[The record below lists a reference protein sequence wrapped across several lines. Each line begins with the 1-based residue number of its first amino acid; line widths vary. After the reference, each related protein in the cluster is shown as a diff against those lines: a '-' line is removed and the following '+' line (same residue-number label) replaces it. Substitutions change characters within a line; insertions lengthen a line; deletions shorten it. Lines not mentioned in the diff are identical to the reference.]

1 MNCIAKRVCAFD
13 SPAQQRPRTKAV
25 QKFFTWGSSRWP
37 VLNSNRAGS
46 TQARPADGAAPS
58 AVCSALGSFPPLVL
72 GSRRSPLALAQAA
85 EATRRLQ
92 AVFEH
97 YRTPGAIRVEK
108 LQTTGDARVDV
119 ALWQLGGKGLFT
131 KELDRALVE
140 GAVDVC
146 VHSMKDM
153 PTVLPAGTV
162 LAAVLPRQDP
172 RDVLIF
178 NSPSESSG
186 SGAAAAI
193 PAHQEQRRHGNQ
205 NEAQRKQQLKLLKHG
220 EAGERNGL
228 NKRNIFDL
236 LPVGAVVGTTSLRRS
251 AQLLSHRP
259 DLRVVNFRG
268 NVQRRISRLLE
279 GSVDAT
285 LLALAGLRR
294 LRAVGSF
301 PNSLVIEGDDGSCE
315 EHHDDLYDDGGGRR
329 AAKGF
334 ETTPSIQSLDTNKVA
349 FVALDEQDMLP
360 AVAQGAVGLQCRAA
374 TNHKDKRI
382 LELLSAVNCHSTFAE
397 VECERAFLRT
407 LDGNCRT
414 PIAGRAVVV
423 TDEETNNNPPKELK
437 RSCTQQQK
445 HISSHVSSSSS
456 GSDTSLLSSSP
467 SLVSSS
473 LPLSPH
479 PSSPSSSSASSS
491 SSFLSSSSS
500 SLLPPLPVY
509 LSSPEASGCPPPSSS
524 EAVSSKVV
532 VPCDSLTAKS
542 SHAEPRIFPPV
553 RGSLRFRGLVSSPD
567 GARVY
572 RVDRDG
578 RAENA
583 EAIGRAAANDIIN
596 KAGMSFLHEIQ
607 VDQIQR
613 RSKPTIDEGPTA

>member
-1 MNCIAKRVCAFD
+1 MTLRGRGEGGAVRLRQWRLCVYILLTASFHCPSPSISTGRQRGGSSLVSTKAVVNPYANVVLRLGHKASHSRSKFISPFYTRGLRTHTCPTGASIVALYRKTTEANGAFF
-13 SPAQQRPRTKAV
+13 SVSTVLWLVNPTGSWVTSRRTEQRPRTKAV

-374 TNHKDKRI
+374 TNHKDKR
-382 LELLSAVNCHSTFAE
+382 VRFHY
-397 VECERAFLRT
+397 
-407 LDGNCRT
+407 
-414 PIAGRAVVV
+414 
-423 TDEETNNNPPKELK
+423 
-437 RSCTQQQK
+437 
-445 HISSHVSSSSS
+445 
-456 GSDTSLLSSSP
+456 
-467 SLVSSS
+467 
-473 LPLSPH
+473 PLH
-479 PSSPSSSSASSS
+479 
-491 SSFLSSSSS
+491 
-500 SLLPPLPVY
+500 
-509 LSSPEASGCPPPSSS
+509 
-524 EAVSSKVV
+524 
-532 VPCDSLTAKS
+532 
-542 SHAEPRIFPPV
+542 
-553 RGSLRFRGLVSSPD
+553 
-567 GARVY
+567 
-572 RVDRDG
+572 
-578 RAENA
+578 
-583 EAIGRAAANDIIN
+583 
-596 KAGMSFLHEIQ
+596 LH
-607 VDQIQR
+607 
-613 RSKPTIDEGPTA
+613 